1 MTFLHSIARYWSPH
15 LKHKPLAW
23 GFSKGKMNR
32 SLPRLNDEFSGG
44 NGDLRVE
51 KGSVP
56 LLFSKRL
63 RTWPTQCVMPPN
75 LCKWISDPANLGT
88 ETLKYT
94 RSPIIEQKKI
104 GEKTTLRV
112 WWWSPLQ
119 SWRHTL
125 MRDWQH
131 SLNLWFFEFYI
142 DITISLMIK
151 IHMFWSKDYLL
162 LDLAIGIDTDV
173 LCWLIFGWSHHCLIF
188 YCHHRR
194 YRPPLIIKRSRRC
207 CHHHRLRS
215 VALKTQFSWPNL
227 AGILFSLCRSS

>member
-94 RSPIIEQKKI
+94 RSPIIEKKKL
-104 GEKTTLRV
+104 EKKPLYGFDDLHCKVDDTP
-112 WWWSPLQ
+112 WW
-119 SWRHTL
+119 
-125 MRDWQH
+125 
-131 SLNLWFFEFYI
+131 
-142 DITISLMIK
+142 
-151 IHMFWSKDYLL
+151 
-162 LDLAIGIDTDV
+162 GIDNTHSISDF
-173 LCWLIFGWSHHCLIF
+173 LNSTLTLPFLWLSKSICFDRKITFFLI
-188 YCHHRR
+188 
-194 YRPPLIIKRSRRC
+194 
-207 CHHHRLRS
+207 
-215 VALKTQFSWPNL
+215 
-227 AGILFSLCRSS
+227 